1 MHVIVNV
8 GWWWWWF
15 TLMAICT
22 AHTLQVTDLPGL
34 QVLTPSSWRPSC
46 RKCHS
51 SRLPHPPPPRV
62 CPPPPRQPPVP
73 LSQDRR
79 PSARNA
85 TAARQVH
92 ERGVGGGGGGC
103 QVLKF
108 RLWPGLF
115 QLQMTVYNQK
125 CQYHHEHW
133 VASYHSLHPS
143 LKLHFVELIF
153 ARFCNI
159 RVGYFYV
166 IMRTTFATEL
176 WLCWKRVIKPNGA
189 YPRCM
194 LRCRCIDAESVT
206 HILASNTPWSTFAV
220 Q

>member
-1 MHVIVNV
+1 MMIYTYGH
-8 GWWWWWF
+8 
-15 TLMAICT
+15 MYCT
-22 AHTLQVTDLPGL
+22 HFAGDRPPRSPGVDPKQLAAELQKVSQQQAPTSTSSSGLPATTSATSSPAQPGS
-34 QVLTPSSWRPSC
+34 PSISKKR
-46 RKCHS
+46 HS
-51 SRLPHPPPPRV
+51 SKASPR
-62 CPPPPRQPPVP
+62 
-73 LSQDRR
+73 
-79 PSARNA
+79 
-85 TAARQVH
+85 
-92 ERGVGGGGGGC
+92 ERGGGGGGGC

-194 LRCRCIDAESVT
+194 LRSRCIDAESVT
-206 HILASNTPWSTFAV
+206 QILASNTPWSTFAV